1 MTETQTEPSKQV
13 RAEAIINKYLPWSL
27 GAGLV
32 PIPIADAALIGGI
45 QVKMLSEISQVYG
58 VEFSE
63 NAGRSVIA
71 SLLGGVGSTAVAAGT
86 LGSVIKGIPGFGAI
100 LGATTLPLIAG
111 ATTYAIGK
119 VFTQHFESGG
129 TFLTFNSVE
138 AKKVFDEK
146 FAEGKTRVATLARN
160 LDAKVSKAVDF

>member
-1 MTETQTEPSKQV
+1 MTETQPAASNQV
-13 RAEAIINKYLPWSL
+13 RAEAIINKYLPWSM
-27 GAGLV
+27 GAGLL
-32 PIPIADAALIGGI
+32 PIPIADAALVVGI
-45 QVKMLSEISQVYG
+45 QVKMLAEISQVYS

-63 NAGRSVIA
+63 NAGKAVIA
-71 SLLGGVGSTAVAAGT
+71 SLIGGVGSTAVAAGT
-86 LGSVIKGIPGFGAI
+86 FGSVIKGIPGFGAI
-100 LGATTLPLIAG
+100 LGAATLPLISG

-146 FAEGKTRVATLARN
+146 FVEGKTRITTLARAV
-160 LDAKVSKAVDF
+160 DAKISKAVDF

>member
-1 MTETQTEPSKQV
+1 MTEAQPATSKQS
-13 RAEAIINKYLPWSL
+13 RAEAIINKYLPWSM

-32 PIPIADAALIGGI
+32 PVPIADAAMVVGI
-45 QVKMLSEISQVYG
+45 QVKMLAEISQVYG

-63 NAGRSVIA
+63 NVGKAVIA
-71 SLLGGVGSTAVAAGT
+71 SLIGGVGSTTVAAGT
-86 LGSVIKGIPGFGAI
+86 FGSLIKSIPGFGAI
-100 LGATTLPLIAG
+100 LGAATLPVIAG

-138 AKKVFDEK
+138 SKKVFDDK
-146 FAEGKTRVATLARN
+146 LAEGKSRVSTLVRAV
-160 LDAKVSKAVDF
+160 DAKISKAVDF